1 MLKIISVI
9 SPIFLV
15 MILGNTLKRYRLMDT
30 QYINTG
36 NKLLLNIFLPALL
49 FYKVANSDFYQVFSL
64 PHLLVM
70 VGSIILVFVLS
81 FPLARLLG
89 LPHSTAAT
97 FISNSFRANSTFV
110 GLPICYY
117 MFGDEGFTI
126 ASIMLAFIVLV
137 NNTLGILV
145 YNTRNLSIKELG
157 KNLKATLLNPIILSC
172 IVGIIFSVLNVPI
185 PEVLDRTFSIIS
197 GITMPIALLNIGA
210 SISLEYIK
218 GNTKLILI
226 SAFVKLIGLPLV
238 AIGGFYLLHIYSF
251 GILEKIVVILL
262 ATPSAQVNYVL
273 ASMMDGDPNLAISG
287 IVSSTI
293 LSAFT
298 MVLWLHIL

>member
-9 SPIFLV
+9 APIFLV
-15 MILGNTLKRYRLMDT
+15 IILGNTLKRYRLMDA
-30 QYINTG
+30 QYVNTG
-36 NKLLLNIFLPALL
+36 NKLLLNVFLPVLL
-49 FYKVANSDFYQVFSL
+49 FNKVANSNFYEVFSL

-70 VGSIILVFVLS
+70 VCSILLIFAVS
-81 FPLARLLG
+81 FPLAKLLK

-97 FISNSFRANSTFV
+97 FISNNFRANSTFV

-126 ASIMLAFIVLV
+126 ASILLAFIVLV
-137 NNTLGILV
+137 NNILGILV
-145 YNTRNLSIKELG
+145 YNTRNLSIAELG
-157 KNLKATLLNPIILSC
+157 KNIKATLLNPIILSC
-172 IVGIIFSVLNVPI
+172 IAGILFSVLKIPI

-210 SISLEYIK
+210 SISLEYLK
-218 GNTKLILI
+218 GNTKLVLI
-226 SAFVKLIGLPLV
+226 SSLIKLIGLPLV
-238 AIGGFYLLHIYSF
+238 AIIGFYLLHINNF
-251 GILEKIVVILL
+251 GTIEKIVVILL
-262 ATPSAQVNYVL
+262 AAPSAQVNYVL
-273 ASMMDGDPNLAISG
+273 ASLMDGDSNLAISG